1 MHHRCLQVYEGD
13 HRVAVGK
20 DVNDIEGFEC
30 REPAEL
36 LEVAGNLG
44 LASKH
49 PANRVVGGK
58 RVNPINVVCDG
69 VHERLEVA
77 SREGL
82 VAAEEN
88 YRVRR
93 ELYRAG
99 KATIVEVTDAETDLT
114 RARLDV
120 VNSHVDVRIA
130 RVALSHALGRDVTP
144 E

>member
-1 MHHRCLQVYEGD
+1 
-13 HRVAVGK
+13 
-20 DVNDIEGFEC
+20 
-30 REPAEL
+30 
-36 LEVAGNLG
+36 
-44 LASKH
+44 LASDLERRRDPH
-49 PANRVVGGK
+49 LDAYRHLQRQRETTQSINALAEANFG
-58 RVNPINVVCDG
+58 
-69 VHERLEVA
+69 LEA

-82 VAAEEN
+82 AAAEEN

-130 RVALSHALGRDVTP
+130 RVALAHALGRDVP
-144 E
+144 APKQQ